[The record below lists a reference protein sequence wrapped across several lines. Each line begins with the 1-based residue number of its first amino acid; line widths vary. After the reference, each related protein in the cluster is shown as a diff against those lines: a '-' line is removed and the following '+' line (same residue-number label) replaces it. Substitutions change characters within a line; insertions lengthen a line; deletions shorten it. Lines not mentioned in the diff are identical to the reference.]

1 MAGLYIRYLLRIIG
15 GEGCTPGFHVAS
27 VRPICGGYVLYIFC
41 GVLPRS
47 MRASGRFQ
55 HGGVSLA
62 LFTDRVASPVYAR
75 SLICAAIGATR
86 ANMCAVRVG
95 FPVSLQCC
103 PRTQWGREFPQ
114 LGRIIGRVYSV
125 LNVLYVFHV
134 YIVYDV

>member
-15 GEGCTPGFHVAS
+15 GEGCTPGLYAAFIVS
-27 VRPICGGYVLYIFC
+27 GMRGGLLSRIFC
-41 GVLPRS
+41 ELCLLPGPLRL
-47 MRASGRFQ
+47 AIHRFM
-55 HGGVSLA
+55 GGS
-62 LFTDRVASPVYAR
+62 T
-75 SLICAAIGATR
+75 TR

-114 LGRIIGRVYSV
+114 LGRIVGRVYSV